1 MQNLMTYESKKQDC
15 KMEELFWDIFNS
27 KDENELHK
35 LVTTNSLLNNDNNWF
50 PYGGKDKTDRSNF
63 GTFEN
68 QQPNAIPALIEK
80 VTNSIDSLLMKE
92 CKSHMIAPDS
102 NQAPKNMA
110 EAVEKFF
117 GIKNGDFS
125 EINEGSRRDIAENIQ
140 IIASDNT
147 AAPNILIYDNGEG
160 QHPDNFPKTFLS
172 IAQNNKVNIHFVQG
186 KYNMGSTGAVT
197 FCGKYR
203 YQLIASKLHNTLHK
217 DSSSNDFGFTLV
229 RIHPLTQEQED
240 TCRTSWYEYLCIDD
254 KIPRFA
260 INELEIGLYK
270 RKFTTGSIVKLYS
283 YELPTGYRSD
293 ITLDLWRALNQ
304 YLYQPALPILVY
316 ETRFGKSHSP
326 SKLVLGNKTRITIDD
341 RDQKEETITIEFS
354 NKEIGCVNIE
364 ATVFNHNVKQK
375 EFIKDK
381 AVIFTVNGQVHG
393 SLPRSF
399 ISQSL
404 GLSFIRDHLLV
415 QVDCTN
421 IRTSFRQNLFM
432 ANRHN
437 LKESS
442 NLEILLKII
451 VDKIKTDGRLK
462 ELNELRK
469 NRIFHDNTQDKELI
483 KSLIKTIP
491 INDDLMNLLKKHG
504 DLNFLKDIN
513 NQGNKNHN
521 GKKTPDKE
529 DKPAVSNRFP
539 SIFKIQLKE
548 DEEGKRIKSI
558 PLNGKGVIEFETD
571 VENEYFF
578 RPKEKGELSI
588 EVLEH
593 KRKGNGGGEGKP
605 TEPADIFEI
614 TKTGPTNNSIK
625 IIMEPRPENVNV
637 GDEIKINA
645 RLSSPN
651 GDLESIFYVKI
662 IDPQK
667 TEKKP
672 KVEKNEDNT
681 NLPDLIRVYEK
692 ENLEEDKTV
701 TWREFGWTGEDI
713 VKFFIDNDNKEFSI
727 DKIAVNMDSFVLK
740 RYISK
745 NKINTEVGLNTIT
758 NKYLTTI
765 YSHSLYLYG
774 IIDKQKKIN
783 EEYGKISLEDFIP
796 ELFKHY
802 SHVLLYA
809 LQINDNTPLVED

>member
-1 MQNLMTYESKKQDC
+1 
-15 KMEELFWDIFNS
+15 
-27 KDENELHK
+27 
-35 LVTTNSLLNNDNNWF
+35 
-50 PYGGKDKTDRSNF
+50 
-63 GTFEN
+63 
-68 QQPNAIPALIEK
+68 
-80 VTNSIDSLLMKE
+80 
-92 CKSHMIAPDS
+92 
-102 NQAPKNMA
+102 
-110 EAVEKFF
+110 
-117 GIKNGDFS
+117 
-125 EINEGSRRDIAENIQ
+125 
-140 IIASDNT
+140 
-147 AAPNILIYDNGEG
+147 
-160 QHPDNFPKTFLS
+160 
-172 IAQNNKVNIHFVQG
+172 
-186 KYNMGSTGAVT
+186 
-197 FCGKYR
+197 
-203 YQLIASKLHNTLHK
+203 
-217 DSSSNDFGFTLV
+217 
-229 RIHPLTQEQED
+229 
-240 TCRTSWYEYLCIDD
+240 
-254 KIPRFA
+254 
-260 INELEIGLYK
+260 
-270 RKFTTGSIVKLYS
+270 
-283 YELPTGYRSD
+283 
-293 ITLDLWRALNQ
+293 
-304 YLYQPALPILVY
+304 
-316 ETRFGKSHSP
+316 
-326 SKLVLGNKTRITIDD
+326 
-341 RDQKEETITIEFS
+341 
-354 NKEIGCVNIE
+354 
-364 ATVFNHNVKQK
+364 
-375 EFIKDK
+375 
-381 AVIFTVNGQVHG
+381 
-393 SLPRSF
+393 
-399 ISQSL
+399 
-404 GLSFIRDHLLV
+404 
-415 QVDCTN
+415 
-421 IRTSFRQNLFM
+421 M

-437 LKESS
+437 LKESN
-442 NLEILLKII
+442 NLEILEKII
-451 VDKIKTDGRLK
+451 IDKIKTDGRLK

-513 NQGNKNHN
+513 SQGNKNHN

-529 DKPAVSNRFP
+529 DKPTVSNRFP

-645 RLSSPN
+645 RLSSPS

-667 TEKKP
+667 TEEKP

-701 TWREFGWTGEDI
+701 TWREFGWTGDDI

-745 NKINTEVGLNTIT
+745 NKINTEISLNTIR

-802 SHVLLYA
+802 SNVLLYA
-809 LQINDNTPLVED
+809 MNINDNPTLSED